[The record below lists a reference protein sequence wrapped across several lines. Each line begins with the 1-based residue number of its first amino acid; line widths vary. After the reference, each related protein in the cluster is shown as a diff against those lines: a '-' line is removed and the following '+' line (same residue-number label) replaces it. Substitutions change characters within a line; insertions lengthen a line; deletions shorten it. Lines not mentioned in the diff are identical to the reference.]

1 MKTFTLN
8 NGYQIPVIGFGT
20 YKTEDDQACQVVKDA
35 VEVGYRHI
43 DTAAVYGNE
52 KGVGQGIKECGIP
65 REELFIT
72 SKLWNTERGYES
84 TLKAFDETMSK
95 LGLDYLDLY
104 LIHWPANKK
113 QFGDKADELNAQTWK
128 AFEKLYNE
136 GRIKSIG
143 LSNFQEHHIEKLLE
157 TAQIKPMVDQ
167 LEIHPGWTQ
176 KETVAYCQK
185 NDIVVE
191 AWSPLGRS
199 TVLTNETLLEI
210 ASRYNKSTAQV
221 CLRWILQN
229 GVLPLPKSTHKERME
244 ANIDVFD
251 FELSSEDM
259 KTIDAL
265 ENFGMPPKFPD
276 EVDF

>member
-8 NGYQIPVIGFGT
+8 NGIEIPVIGFGT
-20 YKTEDDQACQVVKDA
+20 YKATDEEACQAVKDA
-35 VEVGYRHI
+35 VEAGYRLI
-43 DTAAVYGNE
+43 DTAAVYKNE
-52 KGVGQGIKECGIP
+52 KGVGQGIKECGVP

-84 TLKAFDETMSK
+84 TLKAFDETMEK

-128 AFEKLYNE
+128 AFEKLYKE
-136 GRIKSIG
+136 GRIKAIG

-157 TAQIKPMVDQ
+157 TAEIQPMVDQ

-176 KETVAYCQK
+176 KETVEYCQK
-185 NDIVVE
+185 KGIVVE

-199 TVLTNETLLEI
+199 TVLNSETLLEI
-210 ASRYNKSTAQV
+210 ASHYNKSVAQV
-221 CLRWILQN
+221 CLRWEIQN
-229 GVLPLPKSTHKERME
+229 GVLPLPKSVHKERIL
-244 ANIDVFD
+244 ANLDVFD
-251 FELSSEDM
+251 FEINEEDM
-259 KTIDAL
+259 KVIDEL